1 MIKLGSLEDCG
12 LITLA
17 MSEKRGSIWF
27 QGDPDPSKESDE
39 RADELL
45 SRMTAALGFVIS
57 EFSLRLYC
65 GGRAVP
71 PTSEMQRLSYRQGT
85 QGGRELKR

>member
-1 MIKLGSLEDCG
+1 MPIHALIKLGSLEDCG

-39 RADELL
+39 LL
-45 SRMTAALGFVIS
+45 LYDCGTRLCNLGVFIEIVLRGESRPHHFGDAAVVI
-57 EFSLRLYC
+57 
-65 GGRAVP
+65 
-71 PTSEMQRLSYRQGT
+71 
-85 QGGRELKR
+85 